1 MMMLLPS
8 TSDQDAESALKELM
22 LQLSS
27 VWLRRMVV
35 VMVMI
40 MVLMMMLLLLC
51 TPDQDTESALKEMM
65 PHVPHVDE
73 DGGDDDDGGGGGGGD
88 DGDDDDGIAALPSRP
103 GCRDYRPCNCERAD
117 AAIFPRW

>member
-27 VWLRRMVV
+27 VWLRMVM
-35 VMVMI
+35 MVMI

-51 TPDQDTESALKEMM
+51 TPDQDAESALKEMM
-65 PHVPHVDE
+65 PH
-73 DGGDDDDGGGGGGGD
+73 
-88 DGDDDDGIAALPSRP
+88 
-103 GCRDYRPCNCERAD
+103 
-117 AAIFPRW
+117 